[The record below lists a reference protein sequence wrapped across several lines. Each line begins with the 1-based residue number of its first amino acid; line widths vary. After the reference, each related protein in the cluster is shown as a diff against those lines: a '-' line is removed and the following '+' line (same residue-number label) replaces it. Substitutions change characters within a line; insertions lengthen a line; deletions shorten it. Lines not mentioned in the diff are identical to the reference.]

1 MSRAVSRAVIQY
13 GMYMPPVDMAAEL
26 RARCAVVTK
35 PGDPGGYRGEYDCGD
50 CCSMTHCET
59 HGKDEGTY
67 PFDEAPVY
75 GGADASLDR
84 GPATDIDARLLP
96 SFRYGT
102 ELR

>member
-1 MSRAVSRAVIQY
+1 MSGHSFN
-13 GMYMPPVDMAAEL
+13 PPACIDIHVPPAVDMAAEL
-26 RARCAVVTK
+26 RAKCAVITR

-75 GGADASLDR
+75 GGPDRSLDR
-84 GPATDIDARLLP
+84 GPSTAINAAEM
-96 SFRYGT
+96 FR
-102 ELR
+102 